1 MIHVV
6 LTQLKRPIP
15 KKSQDIGIWLQIMN
29 TIAKLGV
36 IFNGLIIAFTS
47 EFIPR
52 LVYSFSQ
59 YNLNHTLDGY
69 VDFTLSKN
77 ITRINNEIVE
87 C

>member
-1 MIHVV
+1 

-15 KKSQDIGIWLQIMN
+15 KKSQDIGIWLNIMS

-52 LVYSFSQ
+52 LVYRILERKLD
-59 YNLNHTLDGY
+59 YNIDGY
-69 VDFTLSKN
+69 IEFTLSKN
-77 ITRINNEIVE
+77 ITRIDNQVVE